1 MNQINAQQKKTLW
14 VGEEQKKWEEEKF
27 KFCLCMPELRKLILS
42 PGQLSSQFQAGG
54 HVDHLR
60 GHQDRVLIFFVIF
73 NLILTCHLSGQE
85 AFFVG
90 SLTRDLSLIWNTA
103 GTEGSVE
110 PNRVLG
116 SFAFLWPDGN

>member
-14 VGEEQKKWEEEKF
+14 VGDEQKKWEEEKS

-60 GHQDRVLIFFVIF
+60 GHQDHVLIFLIIF
-73 NLILTCHLSGQE
+73 NLTLICHLSGQE
-85 AFFVG
+85 ALFDR
-90 SLTRDLSLIWNTA
+90 SLTRDPSLI
-103 GTEGSVE
+103 
-110 PNRVLG
+110 
-116 SFAFLWPDGN
+116 